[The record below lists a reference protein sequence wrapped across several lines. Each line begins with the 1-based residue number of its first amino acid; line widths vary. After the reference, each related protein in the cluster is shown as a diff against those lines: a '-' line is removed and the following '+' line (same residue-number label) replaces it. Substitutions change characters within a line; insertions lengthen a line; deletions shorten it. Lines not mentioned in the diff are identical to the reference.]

1 MDLGLWSL
9 ESTWSSACQSPKT
22 KDQRPNQKL
31 ANGKRQ
37 YLIVGLGNPGA
48 EYESTRHNLGFMLID
63 KLAADLGLGKFRR
76 ECQSLVARA
85 EIEGET
91 VKLVKPQ
98 TYMNLSGEAVACL
111 IAKHKLSD
119 VGENLIVVSDDL
131 ALPFGKIRIRA
142 RGSAGGHN
150 GLKSIIGALGTNEF
164 TRLRIGI
171 QPEHPISDSKRFVLD
186 PFSRTSRAEVEKILE
201 KSAEALRAII
211 KDGVLKAMTEYN
223 SNE

>member
-1 MDLGLWSL
+1 MV
-9 ESTWSSACQSPKT
+9 
-22 KDQRPNQKL
+22 
-31 ANGKRQ
+31 
-37 YLIVGLGNPGA
+37 LIVGLGNPGK
-48 EYESTRHNLGFMLID
+48 EYEWSRHNLGFMLID
-63 KLAADLGLGKFRR
+63 KLAGVAGFDVKLR
-76 ECQSLVARA
+76 ECQSRVGRG
-85 EIEGET
+85 EIEGCA

-111 IAKHKLSD
+111 FAKHKLREP
-119 VGENLIVVSDDL
+119 GEKLIVISDDL

-186 PFSRTSRAEVEKILE
+186 SFSGATRPAVEEVLERSEEAIRSIL
-201 KSAEALRAII
+201 R
-211 KDGVLKAMTEYN
+211 DGVLKAMTEYN
-223 SNE
+223 KSEVMSDE

>member
-1 MDLGLWSL
+1 MV
-9 ESTWSSACQSPKT
+9 
-22 KDQRPNQKL
+22 
-31 ANGKRQ
+31 
-37 YLIVGLGNPGA
+37 LIVGLGNPGA

-63 KLAADLGLGKFRR
+63 RLAADLGLGKFRR

-85 EIEGET
+85 EIEGEA

-111 IAKHKLSD
+111 MAKHKPSGA
-119 VGENLIVVSDDL
+119 GENLIVISDDL

-186 PFSRTSRAEVEKILE
+186 SFPRASRAEVEKVLE
-201 KSAEALRAII
+201 RSAEALRAIL
-211 KDGVLKAMTEYN
+211 KDGVLKAMTVYN